1 MDCVLFRGIPERE
14 IRLLLRALAKE
25 KRFAKGEI
33 IYSPQDFKRS
43 LGIICKGSVVAQKE
57 NGVILNRMGAGDCF
71 GAAALFSQGEEYVTT
86 VLAQQDC
93 RILFLSDCAV
103 QKIVEQSPKIAINY
117 IRFLSDRIRFLNQR
131 IDSFTADD
139 AQQALLSYLEQQPNR
154 CSDGIAMAKL
164 AEALNMGRT
173 SLYRAV
179 GELEK
184 QGRIK
189 KEGKKITLLTGKNF
203 PKNQ

>member
-43 LGIICKGSVVAQKE
+43 LGIICKGSVIAQKE
-57 NGVILNRMGAGDCF
+57 NGVILNRMDAGDCF

-189 KEGKKITLLTGKNF
+189 KEGKKITLLTGKDF